1 MPLVG
6 SSPGPVGVGVVLV
19 SQRVDQSRVSE
30 LKNLVE
36 SLGCTPVFSLVQRR
50 RGVDPRYVLGR
61 GKAEELAKLVK
72 ENGVELVVFGNSLS
86 PSQVFNLA
94 GITGVEVIDRTQLI
108 LRLFAERAETRVAKL
123 QVEYAQ
129 LRYMLPHA
137 REMVRLAKREER
149 PGFKGL
155 GRYEVDKYVHDIH
168 RRMVFLRRRIEKERR
183 ARGFRRGRHR
193 EKGYDLVA
201 IAGYT
206 NSGKTTLLNALTGS
220 GKATDNAMFTT
231 LRPTTR
237 RLDVGKRKI
246 LLTDTVGFIDELPPV
261 IIEAF
266 HSTLEELVIAD
277 VILLM
282 IDVSE
287 PIHEMRRKLR
297 VSHKILD
304 ETGAV
309 GVPIITV
316 LNKTDLVEDSR
327 IIEKILD
334 NVRDLAPNPT
344 PISAKTGYNLD
355 KLRKTILSLLPQQ
368 TSLITLP
375 ANHRETPTLLSK
387 IYGEMEIE
395 KASYTPERISLLVRG
410 QPTRVNRVEKKVA
423 KLDS

>member
-1 MPLVG
+1 MRVG
-6 SSPGPVGVGVVLV
+6 IVLV
-19 SQRVDQSRVSE
+19 SQRVDRHRVME
-30 LKNLVE
+30 LRGLVE
-36 SLGCTPVFSLVQRR
+36 SLGCTPVFVLVQRR

-61 GKAEELAKLVK
+61 GKAEELAKLVEEEK
-72 ENGVELVVFGNSLS
+72 VELVVFGNSLS

-94 GITGVEVIDRTQLI
+94 GVTGVEVIDRTQLI

-168 RRMVFLRRRIEKERR
+168 RRMVFVRRKIEKERKT
-183 ARGFRRGRHR
+183 RGSRRGRHR

-201 IAGYT
+201 VAGYT
-206 NSGKTTLLNALTGS
+206 NSGKTTLLNTLTS
-220 GKATDNAMFTT
+220 SNKPVDNAMFTT

-237 RLDVGKRKI
+237 RLEIGKRKI

-266 HSTLEELVIAD
+266 HSTLEELAIAD
-277 VILLM
+277 LILLM

-287 PIHEMRRKLR
+287 PIHEIRRKLR
-297 VSHKILD
+297 VSHKILGD
-304 ETGAV
+304 TGAV

-316 LNKTDLVEDSR
+316 FNKTDLVDSNHVDAVV
-327 IIEKILD
+327 EG
-334 NVRDLAPNPT
+334 VRDLAPNPT
-344 PISAKTGYNLD
+344 PISAKTGYNLEE
-355 KLRKTILSLLPQQ
+355 LRKTILSLLPQQ

-375 ANHRETPTLLSK
+375 ANHRETLAILSQ
-387 IYGEMEIE
+387 IYDEMEIE
-395 KASYTPERISLLVRG
+395 EACYTPEKINLLVKG
-410 QPTRVNRVEKKVA
+410 CPTRVNRVEKMVA
-423 KLDS
+423 KLNS